1 MELLV
6 GIPTVEEFCKVVMVE
21 PQLILL
27 LNLQAH
33 PQLMVEV

>member
-1 MELLV
+1 MAAV
-6 GIPTVEEFCKVVMVE
+6 QFGAVMAAL
-21 PQLILL
+21 QLILL